1 MCLPRTVSRSSIP
14 RIIACR
20 IPNGHPSCAHPCPQ
34 KVNPVTAAA
43 LVWHVLLGI
52 ALLGIF
58 SSTIFL
64 LMVLIASVRW
74 RRGARAARQAAA
86 ATPESSLPPV
96 TIFKPVHGMEA
107 QLEENLESFFQQ
119 DYPAFEV
126 VVGARDAADA
136 GLLSRRRFASDI
148 RKSGAGS

>member
-1 MCLPRTVSRSSIP
+1 M
-14 RIIACR
+14 
-20 IPNGHPSCAHPCPQ
+20 
-34 KVNPVTAAA
+34 TAAA

-64 LMVLIASVRW
+64 LMVLIAAVRW
-74 RRGARAARQAAA
+74 RRGARAARQAAT
-86 ATPESSLPPV
+86 ATSESSLPAV

-107 QLEENLESFFQQ
+107 RLEENLESFFQQ

-126 VVGARDAADA
+126 VLGARDANDA
-136 GLLSRRRFASDI
+136 GSNSPRRFASAI
-148 RKSGAGS
+148 RKSGAGSSSQARPPGPMPKSSL